1 MSIVP
6 NVIGEGAFG
15 CVHSPSLQCMN
26 KPKMDYTDKVS
37 KLMDRNNA
45 LKELGEYVGIE
56 KADPEQKYYLGKPI
70 LCEPNNSKIT
80 KTAMKKCKAQFSDK
94 ALLIMKDGGLNV
106 RKLTMGWSKM
116 PITPELI
123 KEVGDFWLDTHKL
136 LIGLKLFLA
145 NDIVHH
151 DLKAE
156 NIVYNKKTRSIS
168 FIDFGHMRPLSTF
181 VKYASENKSG
191 IADEHWSYPWENQF
205 ITERKYHKL
214 ATLDDDIKIKYASL
228 FIYQNMNNPN
238 TEYGAFMHLILPKNN
253 SLLKDT
259 KYSADE
265 IEELKI
271 ENQIEYYRR
280 DYLDFLL
287 KSTPEKYDAFLKKA
301 TETFDLFGVGLAIA
315 FAWQQTAHILLHT
328 PINVAT
334 LNGAIFGMIRPDV
347 YDRYDLDTAL
357 GVYEKILEPLAE
369 SKGLEFQNNILK
381 PKVAIDVPIVKPKP
395 MSEEQFEKMTRKADA
410 KLKGFCPPGKVLN
423 PLTGRCVKECG
434 PGQYRNAQFRCVG
447 ARRTVRKKSAKSSG
461 RTLSIRASKQQ
472 SS

>member
-1 MSIVP
+1 MSNIP
-6 NVIGEGAFG
+6 EVIGEGAFG
-15 CVHSPSLQCMN
+15 CVHSPSLHCN
-26 KPKMDYTDKVS
+26 VKNKMDYTDKVS

-191 IADEHWSYPWENQF
+191 IADEHWSYPWDNQF
-205 ITERKYHKL
+205 ITKRKYHKL

-395 MSEEQFEKMTRKADA
+395 RSEEQFEKMTRKADA

-461 RTLSIRASKQQ
+461 RTLSNNNHHK
-472 SS
+472 

>member
-1 MSIVP
+1 MSNIPEV
-6 NVIGEGAFG
+6 VGEGAFG
-15 CVHSPSLQCMN
+15 CVHSPSLHCN
-26 KPKMDYTDKVS
+26 VKDKMDYTDKVS
-37 KLMDRNNA
+37 KLMDRKHA

-56 KADPEQKYYLGKPI
+56 NADPHHSYYLGKPI
-70 LCEPNNSKIT
+70 LCKPDNSEVT
-80 KTAMKKCKAQFSDK
+80 KMAMKKCKAQFSDK

-136 LIGLKLFLA
+136 LVGLKLFLN

-181 VKYASENKSG
+181 VKYASESKSG
-191 IADEHWSYPWENQF
+191 IGSEHWSYPWENVYIAKKTYQS
-205 ITERKYHKL
+205 IAMR
-214 ATLDDDIKIKYASL
+214 DDDTKLKYANL
-228 FIYQNMNNPN
+228 IYKEMNRPN
-238 TEYGAFMHLILPKNN
+238 TDYGAFMHLILPKNN
-253 SLLKDT
+253 SLLKDS

-265 IEELKI
+265 IDELKI
-271 ENQIEYYRR
+271 ENQIEYFRR

-287 KSTPEKYDAFLKKA
+287 KSKPEKYDAFLKKA
-301 TETFDLFGVGLAIA
+301 TETFDLFGVGLAFA

-347 YDRYDLDTAL
+347 YDRYDVDTAI

-369 SKGLEFQNNILK
+369 SKGLEFQNNILQ
-381 PKVAIDVPIVKPKP
+381 PKVVIDVPIVKPKP
-395 MSEEQFEKMTRKADA
+395 MSEEQFEKMTQKADA
-410 KLKGFCPPGKVLN
+410 KIKGFCPPGKVLN

-447 ARRTVRKKSAKSSG
+447 ARRTARKKSAKSSG
-461 RTLSIRASKQQ
+461 RTLSIRESKRQ
-472 SS
+472 

>member
-15 CVHSPSLQCMN
+15 CVHSPSLHCKN

-45 LKELGEYVGIE
+45 LKELGEYIGIE
-56 KADPEQKYYLGKPI
+56 NADPEQKYYLGKPI
-70 LCEPNNSKIT
+70 LCEPDSSEIT
-80 KTAMKKCKAQFSDK
+80 QTATKKCKYKFTKK

-106 RKLTMGWSKM
+106 RKLTMGWTKM

-123 KEVGDFWLDTHKL
+123 KEVGDFWLETHKL
-136 LIGLKLFLA
+136 LVGLKLFLK

-181 VKYASENKSG
+181 VKYASESRPG
-191 IADEHWSYPWENQF
+191 TAHEHWSYPWENSF
-205 ITERKYHKL
+205 IAKNKYDAMAKY
-214 ATLDDDIKIKYASL
+214 TDDTKIKYANL
-228 FIYQNMNNPN
+228 IAREMNRPT

-265 IEELKI
+265 IDDLKI
-271 ENQIEYYRR
+271 ENQIEYFRR

-287 KSTPEKYDAFLKKA
+287 KSEPEKYLSFLKKA
-301 TETFDLFGVGLAIA
+301 TETFDLFGLGFALA

-357 GVYEKILEPLAE
+357 GVYEQILEPLALT
-369 SKGLEFQNNILK
+369 KGLVFQNNILK
-381 PKVAIDVPIVKPKP
+381 PKAVINVPIVKPKP
-395 MSEEQFEKMTRKADA
+395 ISDA
-410 KLKGFCPPGKVLN
+410 KLEKLTQKSDANLKGFCPPGKDIN
-423 PLTGRCVKECG
+423 PLTGRCVNECG
-434 PGQYRNAQFRCVG
+434 AGQYRNAQFRCVG
-447 ARRTVRKKSAKSSG
+447 ARKTARKKSAKKSLSSN
-461 RTLSIRASKQQ
+461 RTLSVRG
-472 SS
+472 